1 MRAFLRALASLMKKN
16 VLFAVGTV
24 MFTMWIAAAL
34 LAPLIVPRDPL
45 AQDLSVRFE
54 PPSPDY
60 WFGTDSFGR
69 DIFSR
74 VLAGSR
80 ISMTAGILT
89 VVIALAAGSIYG
101 AGAGYIGGAVD
112 EILMRL
118 SELVKSFP
126 PLVLAMLIAATAGP
140 GISNTLVAM
149 VVVWWPNYA
158 RVMRSVVIA
167 VKEREFVDT
176 ARVIGLGNLR
186 IIFSEIFPNAV
197 GTVLVMATLDI
208 GNAILTFAGM
218 SFLGLGASPPTPE
231 WGAMVADG
239 VENFSYWWISTF
251 PGLAILSVALGAN
264 FVGDGLRDYLDPR
277 LRTAMQGSG

>member
-1 MRAFLRALASLMKKN
+1 MKTVLRALGVLMRKN
-16 VLFAVGTV
+16 ALFAAGAV
-24 MFTMWIAAAL
+24 MFSLWIGAAL
-34 LAPLIVPRDPL
+34 LAPVIGPRDPL
-45 AQDLSVRFE
+45 AQDLSVRFQ
-54 PPSPDY
+54 PPSGDY
-60 WFGTDSFGR
+60 WFGTDGFGR

-80 ISMTAGILT
+80 ISMAAGILT
-89 VVIALAAGSIYG
+89 VVIALGLGSIYG
-101 AGAGYIGGAVD
+101 ASAGYMGGVPD

-140 GISNTLVAM
+140 GIGNTLAAM

-176 ARVIGLGNLR
+176 AMVIGLGNLR

-208 GNAILTFAGM
+208 GNAVLTFAGM

-239 VENFSYWWISTF
+239 AENFSYWWISTF
-251 PGLAILSVALGAN
+251 PGAAILSVALGAN

-277 LRTAMQGSG
+277 LRGTMQG

>member
-1 MRAFLRALASLMKKN
+1 MKTVLRKN
-16 VLFAVGTV
+16 ALFAAGVV
-24 MFTMWIAAAL
+24 MFSLWIGAAL
-34 LAPLIVPRDPL
+34 LAPVIVPRDPL
-45 AQDLSVRFE
+45 AQDLSVRFQ
-54 PPSPDY
+54 PPSGDY

-80 ISMTAGILT
+80 ISMAAGILT
-89 VVIALAAGSIYG
+89 VVIALGLGSIYG
-101 AGAGYIGGAVD
+101 ASAGYMGGVPD

-140 GISNTLVAM
+140 GIGNTLVAM

-208 GNAILTFAGM
+208 GNAVLTFAGM

-239 VENFSYWWISTF
+239 AENFSYWWISTF
-251 PGLAILSVALGAN
+251 PGAAILSVALGAN

-277 LRTAMQGSG
+277 LRGTM